1 MGSGVSRYSPRASA
15 TATIS
20 GTCNAALVAVT
31 DPASF
36 YLAPA
41 KEFGNQFLSDVMS
54 YLIITGSFACGM
66 AFHNTTARYLYS
78 LGREK
83 VLPSALGRTHT
94 KYRSPHIASITQSV
108 VAALIVLAFY
118 FFTTTA
124 SGSDAA
130 TSQAYVQLY
139 GLAAFMGVVLILF
152 IQALVSVAIWNYFRT
167 HHPGEHRMWN
177 HTIAPII
184 SVVGQLAVLFVAI
197 DKIDFLG
204 AGYTY
209 AWYLVVIDVL
219 VFVGGIGYALYLK
232 SNDRAKYETIGR
244 MVHDGL

>member
-1 MGSGVSRYSPRASA
+1 
-15 TATIS
+15 
-20 GTCNAALVAVT
+20 
-31 DPASF
+31 
-36 YLAPA
+36 
-41 KEFGNQFLSDVMS
+41 MS

-83 VLPSALGRTHT
+83 VLPSALGRTHV
-94 KYRSPHIASITQSV
+94 KYRSPHIASIAQSV

-124 SGSDAA
+124 SGTDAA

-152 IQALVSVAIWNYFRT
+152 IQALASVAIWNYFRT
-167 HHPGEHRMWN
+167 HHPGEHRLWN
-177 HTIAPII
+177 HTIAPLI
-184 SVVGQLAVLFVAI
+184 SVVAQLAVLGVAI

-209 AWYLVVIDVL
+209 AWYLVAIDVV
-219 VFVGGIGYALYLK
+219 VFVGGVGYALYLK

-244 MVHDGL
+244 MVNEGL

>member
-1 MGSGVSRYSPRASA
+1 
-15 TATIS
+15 
-20 GTCNAALVAVT
+20 
-31 DPASF
+31 
-36 YLAPA
+36 
-41 KEFGNQFLSDVMS
+41 
-54 YLIITGSFACGM
+54 
-66 AFHNTTARYLYS
+66 
-78 LGREK
+78 
-83 VLPSALGRTHT
+83 
-94 KYRSPHIASITQSV
+94 
-108 VAALIVLAFY
+108 
-118 FFTTTA
+118 
-124 SGSDAA
+124 
-130 TSQAYVQLY
+130 VQLY

-184 SVVGQLAVLFVAI
+184 SVAGQLAVLFVAI

-209 AWYLVVIDVL
+209 AWYLVAIDVL

-244 MVHDGL
+244 MVHEGL

>member
-1 MGSGVSRYSPRASA
+1 
-15 TATIS
+15 
-20 GTCNAALVAVT
+20 
-31 DPASF
+31 
-36 YLAPA
+36 
-41 KEFGNQFLSDVMS
+41 MS

-83 VLPSALGRTHT
+83 VLPSALGRTHAR
-94 KYRSPHIASITQSV
+94 YRSPHIASIAQSV
-108 VAALIVLAFY
+108 IAALIVLAFY

-152 IQALVSVAIWNYFRT
+152 IQALASVAIWNYFRT
-167 HHPGEHRMWN
+167 HHPSEHRLWN
-177 HTIAPII
+177 HTIAPLI
-184 SVVGQLAVLFVAI
+184 SVVAQLAVLGVAI

-209 AWYLVVIDVL
+209 AWYLVAVDVV
-219 VFVGGIGYALYLK
+219 VFVGGVGYALYLK

-244 MVHDGL
+244 MVNEGL